1 MVPLPPSPAPSIS
14 VSMATPSTN
23 RPSIRTTLV
32 TEAETEITRTETVTR
47 DITRDIERILREI
60 RELDH
65 LRGEE
70 THGVAEN
77 VRIIRDELRLLS
89 EYVRNRLMTTERVV
103 VTPAA
108 APTVVHRDRSVGGRS
123 DISEPRVT
131 PAGPRDRPHLIPVE
145 MSPPLT
151 RTPSITSSASGL
163 SYLSSHHS
171 DDDLLYGEHEAV
183 EGEEYEL
190 PSSLAWSSSSP
201 SSPSSDLTP
210 SLVSSSEP
218 SPGPTLSL
226 TSSSLTP
233 TPPPSSPTPSTSSS
247 STARPVESPSFSV
260 LRDMLANLRE
270 QMNGLWEGQSSTHQ
284 MLDELRQSR
293 PMPQDNAE
301 VLERLDTIESLLQ
314 RVIER
319 TESVNERRTTEA
331 VRERETRRPRVESV
345 SESSTDAD
353 SLYRR
358 WSDLLHRPDHTRIH
372 APTPRHVGPS
382 LDEQLLELL
391 GAPPSQRPAGVQPPP
406 PLIPFMYQPTQR
418 PSRSRSASP
427 DLERSTTA
435 PPFTAPV
442 IFSPETIHDRPLRRP
457 HPRAQF
463 RPPPRG
469 HPPAER
475 PEPPVVPVAQPPLT
489 HTPQPMHTMGDA
501 PAERVPHVQ
510 PAYPV
515 VVSILF
521 SSLLF
526 LILL

>member
-1 MVPLPPSPAPSIS
+1 
-14 VSMATPSTN
+14 
-23 RPSIRTTLV
+23 
-32 TEAETEITRTETVTR
+32 
-47 DITRDIERILREI
+47 
-60 RELDH
+60 
-65 LRGEE
+65 
-70 THGVAEN
+70 
-77 VRIIRDELRLLS
+77 
-89 EYVRNRLMTTERVV
+89 MTTERVV

-108 APTVVHRDRSVGGRS
+108 APTVAHRDRSVGGRS

-151 RTPSITSSASGL
+151 QTPSITSSASGL

-171 DDDLLYGEHEAV
+171 DNDRLYGEHV
-183 EGEEYEL
+183 VEEYEL
-190 PSSLAWSSSSP
+190 PSSLAWLSSSP

-218 SPGPTLSL
+218 SQGPTLSL

-233 TPPPSSPTPSTSSS
+233 TPPPSSPMPSMSSS
-247 STARPVESPSFSV
+247 STAHSVESPSFSV
-260 LRDMLANLRE
+260 LCDMLTNLRE

-284 MLDELRQSR
+284 MLDELRQSC
-293 PMPQDNAE
+293 PMPQDNVE
-301 VLERLDTIESLLQ
+301 VLECLDTIESLLQ
-314 RVIER
+314 CVIER
-319 TESVNERRTTEA
+319 TESVTERCTTETI
-331 VRERETRRPRVESV
+331 REHETRRPRVESI

-358 WSDLLHRPDHTRIH
+358 WSNLLHRPDHASMLLH
-372 APTPRHVGPS
+372 H
-382 LDEQLLELL
+382 DEQLLELL

-406 PLIPFMYQPTQR
+406 PLIPFMYQPTQWL
-418 PSRSRSASP
+418 SRSRSASP
-427 DLERSTTA
+427 DLERSATA

-475 PEPPVVPVAQPPLT
+475 PEPPVVRVAQPPLT
-489 HTPQPMHTMGDA
+489 HTPQPMHTMCDA

-510 PAYPV
+510 PTYPV

-521 SSLLF
+521 S
-526 LILL
+526 